1 MFQNIT
7 QIVKKKKVILLL
19 IPNGKRWHYLV
30 VKRLSALLRGITS
43 KNHGDFYCLSCFD
56 SFATESKSESHKKA
70 CENKDI
76 HNVRSIQIGDIET
89 FFPLDKI
96 FCDLGHILV
105 AGY

>member
-43 KNHGDFYCLSCFD
+43 KHHGDFYCLSCFD
-56 SFATESKSESHKKA
+56 SFATESKVNLIKKHV
-70 CENKDI
+70 K
-76 HNVRSIQIGDIET
+76 
-89 FFPLDKI
+89 
-96 FCDLGHILV
+96 
-105 AGY
+105 